1 MKKNIRL
8 ILSDMDGTLLN
19 DKKEIPTNTYA
30 MIERCLERGI
40 IFGIASGRQLFNL
53 QHQFEPFKDQ
63 LFYVAENGAYSYYQK
78 EVLHF
83 SKLEDSVIIHL
94 IQKARTLE
102 NAWPVL
108 CGLKGAYIECK
119 EARLI
124 EECKK
129 YYYQLTVVDDLLAV
143 KDDFCKISICD
154 LAGSEF
160 HSNHVFAKEKE
171 SLQIT
176 VSADIWLDICNQ
188 SESKGKAVELFQSK
202 MGISV
207 EETMAFGDYL
217 NDMTLMPRAYYSYAM
232 ANAHPELA
240 KITRFKAPSNEEGGV
255 VQIVEQFL
263 DE

>member
-30 MIERCLERGI
+30 VIQRCLDQGI
-40 IFGIASGRQLFNL
+40 LFGVASGRQLYNL
-53 QHQFEPFKDQ
+53 QKQFEPFKNQ
-63 LFYVAENGAYSYYQK
+63 LFYVAENGAYSFYQE

-83 SKLEDSVIIHL
+83 SKMDDAIVVDL
-94 IQKARTLE
+94 IQKARTLK

-108 CGLKGAYIECK
+108 CGIKGAYIECVDP
-119 EARLI
+119 RLI

-129 YYYQLTVVDDLLAV
+129 YYYQLSIVDDLLAV

-154 LAGSEF
+154 LEGSEF
-160 HSNHVFAKEKE
+160 HSNAVFEKEKE
-171 SLQIT
+171 FLQIT
-176 VSADIWLDICNQ
+176 VSADIWLDICNL
-188 SESKGKAVELFQSK
+188 SESKGKAVELFQKK
-202 MGISV
+202 MGISI
-207 EETMAFGDYL
+207 EQTMAFGDYL
-217 NDMTLMPRAYYSYAM
+217 NDLTLMPRAYYSYAM

-240 KITRFKAPSNEEGGV
+240 KISRFKAPSNEEGGV